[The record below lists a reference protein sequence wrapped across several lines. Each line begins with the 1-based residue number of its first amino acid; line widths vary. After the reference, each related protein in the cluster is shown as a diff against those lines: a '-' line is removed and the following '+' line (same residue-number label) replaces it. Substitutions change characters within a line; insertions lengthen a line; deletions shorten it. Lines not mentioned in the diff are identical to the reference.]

1 MQVQPESSQ
10 GPDAKPAEAKTDN
23 AEEIVEPKVSASDT
37 NEQEESPVQQD
48 ADVKQSDVSL
58 ELLTEGD

>member
-10 GPDAKPAEAKTDN
+10 GPDAKPTEAKTDN

-37 NEQEESPVQQD
+37 NEQEER
-48 ADVKQSDVSL
+48 
-58 ELLTEGD
+58 